1 MVSKQGESLNVQRSV
16 DHNKVLGVLLA
27 GGAGKRFAGPNHK
40 LLVPFRGRPIY
51 QWALDAILEAGLP
64 AAIVWGAVDDEPP
77 VPAGVTV
84 LHNPRWSAGMA
95 TTLQVGIQ
103 YAREFGATAVITGP
117 ADQPL
122 IPASAWHRLAAT
134 DAAIAVATYDG
145 RRANPVRLSA
155 EVWPLLP
162 ETGDIGARD
171 LIRLRPD
178 LVTEVACSGN
188 PADID
193 TREDYE
199 RWN

>member
-1 MVSKQGESLNVQRSV
+1 MNVQRSP
-16 DHNKVLGVLLA
+16 DHATVLGVLLA
-27 GGAGKRFAGPNHK
+27 GGAGTRFAGPDHK
-40 LLVPFRGRPIY
+40 LLVPFRGRPVY
-51 QWALDAILEAGLP
+51 RWALDAILAAGLP
-64 AAIVWGAVDDEPP
+64 AAIVWGAIDDAPE
-77 VPAGVTV
+77 VPDGVTV
-84 LHNPRWSAGMA
+84 LHNPRWAEGMA

-103 YAREFGATAVITGP
+103 HARRCGAQAIVTGP

-122 IPASAWHRLAAT
+122 IPASAWHQLAT
-134 DAAIAVATYDG
+134 IDAPIAVATYEG
-145 RRANPVRLSA
+145 RRANPVRLAA
-155 EVWPLLP
+155 EVWALLP
-162 ETGDIGARD
+162 TTGDIGARD